1 MLRQSRHEREVRA
14 ALVEVD
20 DCLAAAVNMRL
31 GIDEDVEDGGAERE
45 LAGLSDREVDA
56 IRCGVVLA
64 AEMLARDE
72 VMDSAQAAA
81 SVVATAQHNLP
92 RMERLRAAILR
103 AVADGE

>member
-14 ALVEVD
+14 ALIEVD
-20 DCLAAAVNMRL
+20 DCLAAVVNMRL
-31 GIDEDVEDGGAERE
+31 GIVEDVEDDGAERK
-45 LAGLSDREVDA
+45 LAGLSDREIDA

-72 VMDSAQAAA
+72 VMGSAQATA
-81 SVVATAQHNLP
+81 SVVATAKYNLP

-103 AVADGE
+103 AVADGD